1 MNFMSKDIGIDLGT
15 GSTRIFV
22 KGKGIVLNE
31 PTVVA
36 INNITSEVLSAGA
49 SAKEMIGRTPDNIIA
64 VRPLKEGVIADFEC
78 TRMLLETL
86 INKVTKKSIFTKPR
100 IVVSVPFGITDV
112 EERAVEGVMYKAG
125 AKEVYLVESVMA
137 AAIGTRLNL
146 DEAIGTM
153 IVDIGAGTC
162 NTAVLSLGGIVVSKS
177 IRIGGENLDKDIVEY
192 IKDKYNMLI
201 SIVDAENIKINIA
214 SAYETMTEDKIEIK
228 ARNLNTGLPEDITV
242 TTNDIKEAIENSLSM
257 ILKVVK
263 ETLEIT
269 PPELIS
275 DIMENGLTFTGGGA
289 NIKDIDRYF
298 SEQLSIPVHISSN
311 PENMVIKGLGMTL
324 ENIEVLKKSIK
335 TKKR

>member
-22 KGKGIVLNE
+22 KGKGVVLNE

-36 INNITSEVLSAGA
+36 INKITSEVLAAGN
-49 SAKEMIGRTPDNIIA
+49 SAKEMLGRTPDNIIA

-86 INKVTKKSIFTKPR
+86 IEKVCKKSVFTKPR

-112 EERAVEGVMYKAG
+112 EERAVEGVVYKAG

-137 AAIGTRLNL
+137 AAIGTKLNV
-146 DEAIGTM
+146 EKPEGTM
-153 IVDIGAGTC
+153 IVNIGAGTC
-162 NTAVLSLGGIVVSKS
+162 NVAVLSLGGIVVSKS
-177 IRIGGENLDKDIVEY
+177 IRVGGENLDKDIVEY
-192 IKDKYNMLI
+192 IKNKYNMLI
-201 SIVDAENIKINIA
+201 SNIDAENLKINIA
-214 SAYETMTEDKIEIK
+214 SAYENMTEDKMEIK

-242 TTNDIKEAIENSLSM
+242 TTNDIKEAINNGLNI
-257 ILKVVK
+257 ILKIIK

-275 DIMENGLTFTGGGA
+275 DIMENGLTLTGGGA
-289 NIKDIDRYF
+289 NIQDIDRYF
-298 SEQLSIPVHISSN
+298 SEELSIPVHIAIN
-311 PENMVIKGLGMTL
+311 PDNMVIKGIGMTL
-324 ENIEVLKKSIK
+324 ENIQVLKKSIK
-335 TKKR
+335 TRKR